1 MANAYRVTKP
11 YVTCKVRD
19 DLGGESV
26 RGFYEGGVLPAS
38 ADPENVKILVEKGMV
53 EKVDA
58 PNAEAVQ
65 PDARPPAESVVE
77 TDGDDEQLEA
87 ERPPVGAPKADW
99 VAWAVAQRADGVSE
113 DDARAEAENSTK
125 AELVAKHG
133 G

>member
-1 MANAYRVTKP
+1 MANAYKVTAP

-53 EKVDA
+53 EKVTAPEPEPATEPAVLVDEDRDDLDA
-58 PNAEAVQ
+58 EPA
-65 PDARPPAESVVE
+65 PDRP
-77 TDGDDEQLEA
+77 L
-87 ERPPVGAPKADW
+87 VGASKADW
-99 VAWAVAQRADGVSE
+99 VEFAVTQRADGVSE
-113 DDARAEAENSTK
+113 EDARVEAENSTK
-125 AELVAKHG
+125 AELVARFG